1 MSINK
6 YNPDSHNRK
15 SIRLSG
21 YNYAQEGL
29 YFITLCVQDREN
41 IFGSISN
48 GILTLNTIGKIAQ
61 KEWLN
66 TIEVRDNVELHEFII
81 MPNHIHGIVEIT
93 KDKSKTED
101 NIGFK
106 SPTQTIGAI
115 VRGYKIA
122 TIKQIKEY
130 IAHIDSK
137 SEYSKGELQFAPKNQ
152 TIQSKSEYSKGESSK
167 GEYSKGELQFA
178 PKNQTIQ
185 SKSEYSKGESS
196 KGELQFAPTAPTAPT
211 AQTINTIKIL
221 DYKIWQRNYY
231 EHIIKDEPAYQ
242 NISNYI
248 LTNPEKWYD
257 DKFHK

>member
-178 PKNQTIQ
+178 P
-185 SKSEYSKGESS
+185 
-196 KGELQFAPTAPTAPT
+196 TAPTAPT

>member
-137 SEYSKGELQFAPKNQ
+137 SEYSKGELQFAP
-152 TIQSKSEYSKGESSK
+152 
-167 GEYSKGELQFA
+167 
-178 PKNQTIQ
+178 
-185 SKSEYSKGESS
+185 
-196 KGELQFAPTAPTAPT
+196 TAPTAPT

>member
-137 SEYSKGELQFAPKNQ
+137 GEYSKGELQFAPKNQ
-152 TIQSKSEYSKGESSK
+152 TIQSKSEYSKGES
-167 GEYSKGELQFA
+167 
-178 PKNQTIQ
+178 
-185 SKSEYSKGESS
+185 SKGESS

>member
-167 GEYSKGELQFA
+167 GE
-178 PKNQTIQ
+178 
-185 SKSEYSKGESS
+185 SS